1 MALDGSGALDSQS
14 KERGDS
20 FHVMCGQLLQH
31 FLVTYPLS
39 ESRDDGVIRDT
50 RYSTSHLGEA

>member
-1 MALDGSGALDSQS
+1 MALGDSGALVSQS
-14 KERGDS
+14 KERGDN
-20 FHVMCGQLLQH
+20 FHVMCGQLPQH

-39 ESRDDGVIRDT
+39 EGRDDGGIRDT